1 MSNNLA
7 IQFLQKIIYL
17 KWKYFHKF
25 EWNGHRHWLCW
36 CYISKWRSNTI
47 PGSQMRPKCFQSS
60 LERSSSGKLHKCG
73 DCDAGCRV
81 KDKRNHKGLNYLC
94 DLCEYKTRDKSNL
107 KKHRDSKHE
116 GFKYSCNQCK
126 YHAKQWISIKKHK
139 ESKHGG
145 VIHSCNQ
152 CEY

>member
-47 PGSQMRPKCFQSS
+47 PGSQMRPKCFQSN
-60 LERSSSGKLHKCG
+60 LESVGIVMKGVELEWRIKWI
-73 DCDAGCRV
+73 
-81 KDKRNHKGLNYLC
+81 KGLNYLC

-107 KKHRDSKHE
+107 KKQRDSKHE
-116 GFKYSCNQCK
+116 GFKCCSNHCK